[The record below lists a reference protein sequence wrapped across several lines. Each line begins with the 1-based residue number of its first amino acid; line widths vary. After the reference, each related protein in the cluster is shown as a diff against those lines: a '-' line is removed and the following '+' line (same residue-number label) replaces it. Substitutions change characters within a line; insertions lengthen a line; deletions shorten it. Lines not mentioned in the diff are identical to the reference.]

1 MVHRKEEA
9 WRPPTYGTR
18 RDALGRAV
26 AWLRRQLDLQNGSM
40 WNDLARILPG
50 CQGDVLDVGCGAQP
64 YRELFGPGARYR
76 GIDRV
81 EARERFGYEVPDTH
95 YYEGDRWPV
104 EDGSCD
110 MVLATE
116 TLEHVPDPA
125 VFLGEAHRSLR
136 PGGRLVLT
144 VPFAARWHYIPYDY
158 WRFTPSGLARVLQAA
173 GFEDVAVYA
182 RGNAFTVAC
191 YKVMALILPLLLM
204 PGGNMFETIL
214 RRLLGLVLSPIV
226 IFLACLANLSLRG
239 QGGDD
244 CLGYTA
250 VARRSES

>member
-1 MVHRKEEA
+1 
-9 WRPPTYGTR
+9 
-18 RDALGRAV
+18 
-26 AWLRRQLDLQNGSM
+26 
-40 WNDLARILPG
+40 
-50 CQGDVLDVGCGAQP
+50 
-64 YRELFGPGARYR
+64 
-76 GIDRV
+76 V
-81 EARERFGYEVPDTH
+81 EAREHFGYEVPDTH

-104 EDGSCD
+104 EDDSCD
-110 MVLATE
+110 VVLATE

-125 VFLGEAHRSLR
+125 VFLGEACRCLR

-158 WRFTPSGLARVLQAA
+158 WRFTPTGLARVLEQS

-204 PGGNMFETIL
+204 PGSSVVGTVL
-214 RRLLGLVLSPIV
+214 RRILGLVLSPV
-226 IFLACLANLSLRG
+226 VVVLAILANLSLRG

-250 VARRSES
+250 LARRSQH